1 MVYGIYFLPQ
11 MSPSFTLMLSLN
23 GSYENK
29 KIHLSLS
36 GNKISFKNFL
46 QKNSIWDLKFYYK
59 NKEIVTMVEGH
70 GLIHSF
76 KAFDLMMF
84 IFRKWEI
91 AI

>member
-1 MVYGIYFLPQ
+1 MVYGIYFLPK

-46 QKNSIWDLKFYYK
+46 QRGENALKQNSAHNFGGGD
-59 NKEIVTMVEGH
+59 EEVP
-70 GLIHSF
+70 
-76 KAFDLMMF
+76 
-84 IFRKWEI
+84 
-91 AI
+91 